1 MSEQITKTTEILV
14 PYSLLERALEHYSA
28 AHFNMHD
35 FKRSSGKVFTW
46 NGKTW
51 TCTGGVGQGQKH
63 LQASVREVVPKD
75 RYAGPPHDNQKRG
88 LDFYLGGEFKCK
100 DQVWVM
106 TGNEVTLKPDG
117 SITTKAEQLK
127 LFS

>member
-14 PYSLLERALEHYSA
+14 PYSLMERALEHYSA

-51 TCTGGVGQGQKH
+51 TCTGGIGQGQKH
-63 LQASVREVVPKD
+63 LQASIREVVPQGLPISFRQIKNQFCPKTCMWSIFCL
-75 RYAGPPHDNQKRG
+75 RAVKRKCRVGPR
-88 LDFYLGGEFKCK
+88 
-100 DQVWVM
+100 M
-106 TGNEVTLKPDG
+106 T
-117 SITTKAEQLK
+117 S
-127 LFS
+127 SS